1 MSDERLHHLIDSL
14 LDGQLAESD
23 QTEFVEELRSS
34 AEARRVYWELI
45 EQDSLL
51 QEVVRESTG
60 RDLARLAS
68 DDLSIARLSQ
78 TSPSL
83 RETPS
88 RFKIRYSLTA
98 GAVLL
103 SAVIGVVF
111 AGSFWWQNSL
121 PTTPAPS
128 QGSVALLHSLTG
140 DVWLSDPQ
148 QRAEKVTSGQ
158 QFLAGD
164 KLQVGEEG
172 EAEVLLAD
180 GSRLILGA
188 DSVLQFPSA
197 EGDGERRV
205 HLERGAA
212 EVEAA
217 VQLPDDP
224 LILST
229 EQARLVVLG
238 TRFRLYAGDG
248 DSRVELEEGKVQ
260 FERSSDRKSVEVTAG
275 QYAVVVAEQESTS
288 PLIAQPLDANWRLR
302 QTLLR
307 AGRQIAFSH
316 QGSRLATADHARI
329 KVWDVSTGELQ
340 HILRTSAWSDRLAFT
355 PSDDAIVALSES
367 GQALL
372 WSVGEPAAILSEL
385 KCEHGQLRRCDVS
398 RSGSWLVQSSSVDSG
413 YLPVWKIEPAGTI
426 SLVRSLTMKAGS
438 VALAEG
444 EAGSDT
450 PLIVVASQWNGTT
463 VKWDASS
470 GKELARYRFG
480 SELHRTA
487 LSLDGRLLAGFGN
500 ADGLLLVDTETGET
514 RKLWPPG
521 SVRVNRLRFSADG
534 RAVFA
539 AMNDGVARAWST
551 HDGQSLLVL
560 STGDSHLLSLD
571 VSTDG
576 VWVATSGD
584 DGAVKIWQR
593 ESPTAPETK

>member
-1 MSDERLHHLIDSL
+1 MSDERLQHLIDSL
-14 LDGQLAESD
+14 LDGQLAEAD
-23 QTEFVEELRSS
+23 QTELVDKLRSS
-34 AEARRVYWELI
+34 AKARHAYWELI

-51 QEVVRESTG
+51 QDVVRESAG

-68 DDLSIARLSQ
+68 DDLSIAGLSR
-78 TSPSL
+78 TSPSR
-83 RETPS
+83 RETPTT
-88 RFKIRYSLTA
+88 FNIRYSLTA
-98 GAVLL
+98 GAILL
-103 SAVIGVVF
+103 LAVIGI
-111 AGSFWWQNSL
+111 GSFWWPKSL
-121 PTTPAPS
+121 PTTSVPAKE
-128 QGSVALLHSLTG
+128 SVASLHSLTG
-140 DVWLSDPQ
+140 EVWLASTQ
-148 QRAEKVTSGQ
+148 QGGAKVTSGQ
-158 QFLAGD
+158 QFFAGD

-188 DSVLQFPSA
+188 DSVLQFPSTHRSS
-197 EGDGERRV
+197 ERRV

-212 EVEAA
+212 DVEAA
-217 VQLPDDP
+217 RQLPSDP

-275 QYAVVVAEQESTS
+275 QYAVAVAEQKSTS
-288 PLIAQPLDANWRLR
+288 PLIAQPLGANWRLR
-302 QTLLR
+302 QSLLR
-307 AGRQIAFSH
+307 AGRQIAFSQ
-316 QGSRLATADHARI
+316 QGSLLATADHARI
-329 KVWDVSTGELQ
+329 KVWDVSTGELK
-340 HILRTSAWSDRLAFT
+340 HTLRTSAWSDRLVFT
-355 PSDDAIVALSES
+355 PSDDGIVALSES

-372 WSVGEPAAILSEL
+372 WKVGEPAATLSEL

-398 RSGSWLVQSSSVDSG
+398 HYGRWMVQTSSVDSG
-413 YLPVWKIEPAGTI
+413 YLPVWKVEPAGTI
-426 SLVRSLTMKAGS
+426 SLLRSLPMKAGS

-444 EAGSDT
+444 EAGSDA

-463 VKWDASS
+463 VKWDAST

-500 ADGLLLVDTETGET
+500 SDGLLLVDTETGET

-534 RAVFA
+534 LAVFA
-539 AMNDGVARAWST
+539 AMNDGVARAWAT
-551 HDGQSLLVL
+551 NDGQALLVL

-576 VWVATSGD
+576 TWLATSGD

-593 ESPTAPETK
+593 ESPNAPETK